1 MWYNK
6 NMNKKSGFTVI
17 ELCAVII
24 FLIIIG
30 VFFVIQKSELNALTR
45 DLQRKNAINAMYYNL
60 EEVFYKQ
67 NNYYPEK
74 ISQDNLKAMEPNLFT
89 DPEGINLGEENSDYR
104 YESSNCENGKCKSYK
119 LISNMEKEG
128 EFTKKSR
135 NN

>member
-1 MWYNK
+1 
-6 NMNKKSGFTVI
+6 MNKKSGFTVI

-74 ISQDNLKAMEPNLFT
+74 INQDNLKAMEPNLFT